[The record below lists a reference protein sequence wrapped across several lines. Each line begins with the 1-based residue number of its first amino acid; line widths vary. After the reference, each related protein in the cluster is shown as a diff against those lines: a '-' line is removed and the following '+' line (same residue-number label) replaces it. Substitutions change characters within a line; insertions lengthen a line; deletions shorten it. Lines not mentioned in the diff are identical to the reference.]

1 MRSSN
6 GTVGLQYS
14 RSKSGHRLGE
24 LGVGGGGG
32 GGGGLCGSGGDGGPA
47 QANLKIWMA
56 LLPPQCSDELD
67 GQVEVHPVLGWC
79 EFNLSPLQAGRRQ
92 GGSSVAR
99 TLELMR
105 MMCEKKSEAAVEE
118 RERASAASVPEALV
132 PVFHTS

>member
-79 EFNLSPLQAGRRQ
+79 EFNLSPLQAVRRQ

-99 TLELMR
+99 TLEYAHDVR
-105 MMCEKKSEAAVEE
+105 EE
-118 RERASAASVPEALV
+118 ERGSCRRERASAASVPEALV